1 MAIVP
6 SDARIMR
13 GGRSTTATMPMNDPT
28 LRKLAKAISWQD
40 DRRKTTARAKVNAP
54 ASDLGYTLAERVGV
68 DAQATRARQ
77 GDMWAPG
84 NPNPHRV
91 GPRTPAKATRSN
103 WPA

>member
-13 GGRSTTATMPMNDPT
+13 GGMSTTAMMPMNDPKV
-28 LRKLAKAISWQD
+28 RMCAKAISWQD

-84 NPNPHRV
+84 DPNPHRA
-91 GPRTPAKATRSN
+91 GPRTPAKASRSSR
-103 WPA
+103 PA